1 MTACH
6 VAKVD
11 MGLQL
16 VIGWALISSE
26 NGKPYVDSQGDEIP
40 DEVVLPAVTAYMQRS
55 RAGWLEH
62 RPGEI
67 GTVLLSFVL
76 TDDIAAALGITCSRR
91 GWVVGMRVHDP
102 EILKAFS
109 EGRLTGFS
117 IGGRCKSSEVD
128 HAQQTA

>member
-1 MTACH
+1 MTVCH

-16 VIGWALISSE
+16 VIGWAMITRE
-26 NGKPYVDSQGDEIP
+26 NGRPYVDSQGDETP
-40 DEVVLPAVTAYMQRS
+40 DDVLLPAVTAYMERG

-67 GTVLLSFVL
+67 GTVLLSLVL
-76 TDDIAAALGITCSRR
+76 TDDIAAALGITCSQR
-91 GWVVGMRVHDP
+91 GWIVGMKVHDR
-102 EILKAFS
+102 EILKAFE

-117 IGGRCKSSEVD
+117 IGGRCKSSEVEYGQ
-128 HAQQTA
+128 AA